1 MTIRADLARI
11 TNRTRRIAASPFW
24 SGNGR
29 SRRAGDPDPAHL
41 ALLRGH
47 HRGSRSHSPDSNAVN
62 PCLTA
67 SDSPAQAARLHLARR
82 LPGPSP
88 FLRPARSRRDQR
100 EWHQVKGLRETSA
113 LGAAQQPPGTAT
125 RSAAAVL
132 NPARR
137 SPGRSRTHT
146 PHCEPAAAD
155 RGALRAERGTGRS
168 ARFSRCAKYVSQ
180 PRRFGRREAHHI
192 GASRVVAVRACV
204 CPRLMAG
211 GNFARLPSLPTG
223 IGVVHGCSK
232 IVLTVI

>member
-1 MTIRADLARI
+1 L
-11 TNRTRRIAASPFW
+11 SW
-24 SGNGR
+24 
-29 SRRAGDPDPAHL
+29 H
-41 ALLRGH
+41 LRGH

-67 SDSPAQAARLHLARR
+67 SDSPAQAARLHLVRR

-146 PHCEPAAAD
+146 PHREPAAAD

-168 ARFSRCAKYVSQ
+168 ARFSRRAKHVSQ
-180 PRRFGRREAHHI
+180 PRRFGDLAAPNIFRPSRRATQPWCQIQLTITTVMHTD
-192 GASRVVAVRACV
+192 
-204 CPRLMAG
+204 
-211 GNFARLPSLPTG
+211 SLPRITTRVG
-223 IGVVHGCSK
+223 NALLSACERAVSSVGEAEERTDRPCSVRHGR
-232 IVLTVI
+232 VPAG